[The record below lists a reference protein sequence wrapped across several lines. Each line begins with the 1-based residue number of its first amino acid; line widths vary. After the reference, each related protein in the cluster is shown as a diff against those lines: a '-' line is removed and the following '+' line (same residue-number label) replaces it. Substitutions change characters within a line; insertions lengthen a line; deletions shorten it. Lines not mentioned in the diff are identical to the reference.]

1 MNDRIKKT
9 KNDKRLYD
17 ILIGIILC
25 AFSITV
31 FIFSFSLEK
40 KAGMFPIFIT
50 LGLVFFSGLS
60 VVRNIYLLALKGENK
75 SENIR
80 SGASERMS
88 QIVKSLKND
97 LYPLLV
103 SGLCMIFVLLYPV
116 IGFEISAFMLL
127 FFTMAI
133 IDLKEAIR
141 KIYISII
148 VPAALIA
155 IFYYGLKLR
164 MPLLFDNI
172 FGK

>member
-1 MNDRIKKT
+1 MKLAF
-9 KNDKRLYD
+9 KNTSKNNLTD
-17 ILIGIILC
+17 IVMGIGLC
-25 AFSITV
+25 AFSIMV
-31 FIFSFSLEK
+31 FIYSFSIEQ
-40 KAGMFPIFIT
+40 KASTFPKFIS
-50 LGLVFFSGLS
+50 LALALFSGLIFI
-60 VVRNIYLLALKGENK
+60 RNVYSL
-75 SENIR
+75 IR
-80 SGASERMS
+80 KDEDHADVTRKTE
-88 QIVKSLKND
+88 QIVKSAQND
-97 LYPLLV
+97 LLPLLV

-148 VPAALIA
+148 VPATLIA

-164 MPLLFDNI
+164 IPLLFDNI